1 MCSRH
6 GETSRSIGF
15 QQAYVLRVT
24 LTTTVTGWNRT
35 PSATLGSRQ
44 LQHSWLF
51 LRPETFL
58 EHSEPRDRT
67 ATTFAAFSKRLKRT
81 RHTLQNLSIT
91 SLWHRKHRKNTRQ
104 RSTCTQQC
112 GH

>member
-24 LTTTVTGWNRT
+24 LTTSVTAWNRT

-44 LQHSWLF
+44 LQHCWLF
-51 LRPETFL
+51 LKARNL
-58 EHSEPRDRT
+58 LGALR
-67 ATTFAAFSKRLKRT
+67 AKR
-81 RHTLQNLSIT
+81 
-91 SLWHRKHRKNTRQ
+91 
-104 RSTCTQQC
+104 
-112 GH
+112 